1 MQTPPRPDPTTAL
14 AANPL
19 GTAPPAAV
27 LLGPARLDP
36 KRCLAPA
43 LSVPLLALW
52 VQLAPPAAAS
62 PMTCTRDVSG
72 AEVIVTCSGDQS
84 AGIGDFDVL
93 QSLPPGAAPP
103 APAFPTNLDTITVNV
118 RDLDRDIIGP
128 EASSGAAT
136 LSFRLERAFAFPAP
150 PPQPTPPPPNLQ
162 LPTEFFL
169 NIDLGE
175 HRIDAANTAI
185 NLFTSTIGPQGSTA
199 RLSTTVTGTVTTRG
213 VGAAALRATAPLGA
227 NRLLLT
233 VRDGGVVEGET
244 AVVFNGGS
252 DDPENPNRI
261 TVEAGGRLT
270 GALALG
276 AGVDFLENRGVLAL
290 RGSSQFG
297 TGMDPTI
304 EGDRFL
310 QAGRLELGA
319 PGQIEA
325 VQISGLER
333 VDFEPGSVL
342 VLDVDGLTGQVDS
355 LQFGEEPFRDFGP
368 IVTLNN
374 AQVEIREQPGRG
386 NFRTGERR
394 AVVFAAEGGF
404 LGGDVVTLRSPE
416 TSPNRV
422 IRRSYQLALESN
434 GVPFDDVIEPTDFVE
449 MTPLGRRVFRFFPD
463 LFGRSTDPLGLFGFG
478 SSSFILLY
486 DVLPNQLVLIQTT
499 EGSFL
504 APGGGNAAAVG
515 AELDRLVNAVA
526 PQDLPEPFETL
537 LAGLGDL
544 ERGDPYRDAL
554 NQLHAEPYDALLQG
568 SWHAERALVDAL
580 WEGCAPGPSGHCAF
594 GAVFGRFL
602 NRAGNP
608 LQADF
613 EETAVGPR
621 GGVSRQLGEL
631 AGRSLEL
638 RIGAAYE
645 HLDLE
650 WRDGARGRGDRVLG
664 GIALHSRSTGG
675 ASSGISLDRLDAG
688 LALVGGG
695 GWFETERALNAI
707 GLTEAEAE
715 PEITFL
721 GGHGRVLHRFGAA
734 PRALGWY
741 AELGLEGSA
750 VALWLDAFTE
760 EADTAG
766 ALRLRVAETRELY
779 TSVRP
784 QLALGGSW
792 QWGELRLAPRA
803 QLGLNYAV
811 GGADTPYRARFAGA
825 PAGGGFTTR
834 GDSEDLLIEATG
846 ALDLS
851 WGERLS
857 LQLGYAGRVSP
868 DGTTRSHE
876 AQLRAELRF

>member
-1 MQTPPRPDPTTAL
+1 MRKSPRPPPTPAL
-14 AANPL
+14 VANPL
-19 GTAPPAAV
+19 STAPLAALPRGTAAP
-27 LLGPARLDP
+27 LARLTP
-36 KRCLAPA
+36 NRAPVVSALA
-43 LSVPLLALW
+43 LLLALLILQAPAARSIEARTELGDLM
-52 VQLAPPAAAS
+52 VSASGIVLIARGITAQTAPGDVTVRTAGPVPTSGTDSLGQRTPADDDRVIELRSPIITRAPP
-62 PMTCTRDVSG
+62 
-72 AEVIVTCSGDQS
+72 
-84 AGIGDFDVL
+84 
-93 QSLPPGAAPP
+93 
-103 APAFPTNLDTITVNV
+103 
-118 RDLDRDIIGP
+118 
-128 EASSGAAT
+128 
-136 LSFRLERAFAFPAP
+136 LESCLRG
-150 PPQPTPPPPNLQ
+150 
-162 LPTEFFL
+162 EFC
-169 NIDLGE
+169 
-175 HRIDAANTAI
+175 
-185 NLFTSTIGPQGSTA
+185 
-199 RLSTTVTGTVTTRG
+199 
-213 VGAAALRATAPLGA
+213 
-227 NRLLLT
+227 
-233 VRDGGVVEGET
+233 
-244 AVVFNGGS
+244 
-252 DDPENPNRI
+252 
-261 TVEAGGRLT
+261 LT
-270 GALALG
+270 G
-276 AGVDFLENRGVLAL
+276 E
-290 RGSSQFG
+290 
-297 TGMDPTI
+297 P
-304 EGDRFL
+304 EGGF
-310 QAGRLELGA
+310 E
-319 PGQIEA
+319 
-325 VQISGLER
+325 
-333 VDFEPGSVL
+333 FEPGTV
-342 VLDVDGLTGQVDS
+342 VVINVDGLGEQREKVEVQAYS
-355 LQFGEEPFRDFGP
+355 LDDLVPLVALNGL
-368 IVTLNN
+368 TLR
-374 AQVEIREQPGRG
+374 IRELPGRG
-386 NFRTGERR
+386 NFRVGERST
-394 AVVFAAEGGF
+394 VILTTNGV
-404 LGGDVVTLRSPE
+404 LLDSQTVTLVPPE

-422 IRRSYQLALESN
+422 IRRSYRL
-434 GVPFDDVIEPTDFVE
+434 VPTRNDMLLDGNIDLTAFQQFGQFTFLYEP
-449 MTPLGRRVFRFFPD
+449 
-463 LFGRSTDPLGLFGFG
+463 
-478 SSSFILLY
+478 
-486 DVLPNQLVLIQTT
+486 LPNQLVLIQTT

-515 AELDRLVNAVA
+515 AELDRLANAVA

-645 HLDLE
+645 ALDLE
-650 WRDGARGRGDRVLG
+650 WRDGARGRGDRLLG
-664 GIALHSRSTGG
+664 GVALHSRSTVG
-675 ASSGISLDRLDAG
+675 ASSGISLDGLDAG

-766 ALRLRVAETRELY
+766 ALRLRVAETQELY

-825 PAGGGFTTR
+825 PGGGRFTTR
-834 GDSEDLLIEATG
+834 GDSEDLLVEATG
-846 ALDLS
+846 AFDLS

-868 DGTTRSHE
+868 DGTTRFHE
-876 AQLRAELRF
+876 GQLRAELRF